1 MDKKTYYSSMMSIFN
16 GDKIHYMKE
25 YFIFKD
31 FIENTKNIGEFNL
44 KYPKCKKATVNSY
57 NNQSRKLKTIKI
69 NINTGDSSVT
79 RFVEYKMI
87 NEKIFANFNNEIKTI
102 YICIFANKCK
112 ILFDYVPTSL
122 INFSITNNKNDGK
135 KMTNLPNSITSI
147 KVRGYFFHCPYKT
160 QNASCFEKRL
170 IMNNK
175 IKNMKLLILD
185 LSVSQTKK
193 KPQNFNKLLI
203 LDVSD
208 ENNAFIKSETVIMK
222 LSSRIRYSSAHMENV
237 KSKLLIIFKQI
248 IYYYIIV
255 IHPQI

>member
-1 MDKKTYYSSMMSIFN
+1 
-16 GDKIHYMKE
+16 
-25 YFIFKD
+25 
-31 FIENTKNIGEFNL
+31 
-44 KYPKCKKATVNSY
+44 
-57 NNQSRKLKTIKI
+57 
-69 NINTGDSSVT
+69 
-79 RFVEYKMI
+79 
-87 NEKIFANFNNEIKTI
+87 
-102 YICIFANKCK
+102 
-112 ILFDYVPTSL
+112 
-122 INFSITNNKNDGK
+122 
-135 KMTNLPNSITSI
+135 
-147 KVRGYFFHCPYKT
+147 
-160 QNASCFEKRL
+160 
-170 IMNNK
+170 
-175 IKNMKLLILD
+175 MKLLILD